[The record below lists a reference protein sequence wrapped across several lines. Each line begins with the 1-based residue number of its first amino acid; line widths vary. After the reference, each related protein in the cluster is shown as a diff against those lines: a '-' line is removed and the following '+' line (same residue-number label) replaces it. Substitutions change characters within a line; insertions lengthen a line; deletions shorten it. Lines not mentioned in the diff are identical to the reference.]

1 MTIESINDNNSTK
14 PAIAAMQCYAQ
25 HSIRLFNCDNLE
37 LMAKMEDESVDV
49 ILTDPPYLYLKNQ
62 KLERSFDEKLFF
74 SECKRLLTKN
84 GFIVLFGR
92 GTSFY
97 RWNTI
102 LDDLGFTFKEEIVWN
117 KSYNTSPLMA
127 LSRIHETVSIFTKGK
142 GTINKVK
149 VPYLEMKGHDLDSV
163 IGDVKR
169 MRSILKNT
177 KSLDAVLAFL
187 ENNKMEREDY
197 GKGGVTH
204 NGVIKPDRSVSV
216 MNSIEGRLKEKSII
230 RTDRTDCETFTK
242 FEVNANK
249 GQTGDRCTNAMQSIC
264 FGLNEKSII
273 RTDFVEPNNPRK
285 GVTAEPLIPTGDRC
299 TNAMQSIT
307 FGLNEKSIIKQV
319 RDHYS
324 AIHPT
329 QKPVRLIE
337 RLLALVI
344 PKDKEPKDIVVAD
357 FFGGSFSTMEAV
369 YNMQIQGISCEIDE
383 EYFLKGKERIEKLP
397 PRQTSLFP

>member
-1 MTIESINDNNSTK
+1 MKNIN
-14 PAIAAMQCYAQ
+14 
-25 HSIRLFNCDNLE
+25 LFNEDNLE
-37 LMAKMEDESVDV
+37 VMKRLPDESIDI

-62 KLERSFDEKLFF
+62 KLEREFDEQLFF
-74 SECKRLLTKN
+74 SECERVLTKN

-102 LDDLGFTFKEEIVWN
+102 LDEIGFTFKEEIIWN
-117 KSYNTSPLMA
+117 KSHCTSPLMR
-127 LSRIHETVSIFTKGK
+127 LSRVHETISIFTKGK

-149 VPYLEMKGHDLDSV
+149 VPYLEMKSHDLDSV

-177 KSLDAVLAFL
+177 KSLDAVLEFL
-187 ENNKMEREDY
+187 ENNNRDTSDNWDANNISISSNITKENRC
-197 GKGGVTH
+197 
-204 NGVIKPDRSVSV
+204 VSV
-216 MNSIEGRLKEKSII
+216 MRSVNDGLNEKSII
-230 RTDRTDCETFTK
+230 RTDRTDCDTFTK
-242 FEVNANK
+242 FEVNADK
-249 GQTGDRCTNAMQSIC
+249 RQTGDRCANAMQSIC
-264 FGLNEKSII
+264 
-273 RTDFVEPNNPRK
+273 
-285 GVTAEPLIPTGDRC
+285 
-299 TNAMQSIT
+299 

-344 PKDKEPKDIVVAD
+344 PKDKEREDIVVAD

-369 YNMQIQGISCEIDE
+369 FNMGMQGIACEIDK
-383 EYFLKGKERIEKLP
+383 EYFEVGKERIDNLP
-397 PRQTSLFP
+397 DRQGMLFE